1 MFELKKQKIERQIL
15 WSDRLCIP
23 TKKTGTVG
31 SVLLKANPSTF
42 LTRETLVPGGPP
54 PLPAPPA
61 AAAAGAS
68 QQQWGQKEWNRRTYA
83 P

>member
-42 LTRETLVPGGPP
+42 LTRETLVPHLLEPTTF
-54 PLPAPPA
+54 LFALFYN
-61 AAAAGAS
+61 
-68 QQQWGQKEWNRRTYA
+68 KL
-83 P
+83 